1 MNTPKETLNNP
12 FINKGTAFTMAER
25 EQLNLVGLLPSKVQ
39 TLEEQ
44 VNRTYLQF
52 QKKLT
57 DLEKRVYLMTLFN
70 TNRILFYA
78 LMAQHVEEFMPI
90 VYDPVV
96 ADAIRQYD
104 ELFMKPQEQPSFLL
118 TIPKILKSLCAM
130 PRKAK
135 T

>member
-1 MNTPKETLNNP
+1 
-12 FINKGTAFTMAER
+12 MAER
-25 EQLNLVGLLPSKVQ
+25 EQLSLVGLLPSKVQ
-39 TLEEQ
+39 TLEDQ

-70 TNRILFYA
+70 TNRVLFYA

-104 ELFMKPQEQPSFLL
+104 EL
-118 TIPKILKSLCAM
+118 TIQKILKSLCAL

>member
-1 MNTPKETLNNP
+1 
-12 FINKGTAFTMAER
+12 MAER
-25 EQLNLVGLLPSKVQ
+25 EQLSLVGLLPSKVQ

-44 VNRTYLQF
+44 MNRTYLQF

-104 ELFMKPQEQPSFLL
+104 ELFMKPQDAFLL